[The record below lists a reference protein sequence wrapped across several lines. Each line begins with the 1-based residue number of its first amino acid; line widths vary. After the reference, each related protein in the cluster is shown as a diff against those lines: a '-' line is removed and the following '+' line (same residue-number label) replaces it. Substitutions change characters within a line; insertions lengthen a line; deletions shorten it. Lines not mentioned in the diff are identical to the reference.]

1 MNIVLRS
8 YGKRSLTWF
17 RSSYANVRY
26 PTTSEYVERIS
37 SGLVNQVR
45 GKERCSRARLVYD
58 PVIQRDRNDE
68 KKNPEKR
75 ERLNISK
82 RSEES
87 RRAGGRWWETRK
99 VQHSSGP
106 SSILRLEKRHIY
118 YSYPELWQNC
128 GNFLGPIRS
137 FDIVNWVNLFNPPRD
152 LRSASRG
159 ETSRFDPCPIFC
171 RGYRGDLN
179 PARDLLRVDRRLEL
193 DQRVS
198 HVRYQDAISMSRFR
212 CLFPLLAIDPGTGKY
227 RWRTL

>member
-1 MNIVLRS
+1 MNIVLQS
-8 YGKRSLTWF
+8 YGKRNLTWF
-17 RSSYANVRY
+17 RSSYAKGVRY

-58 PVIQRDRNDE
+58 PVIQRDRNE

-106 SSILRLEKRHIY
+106 SSILRLEKRRIY
-118 YSYPELWQNC
+118 YSYPELWQNAISLDRSDLLISLTGSIC
-128 GNFLGPIRS
+128 SILREIYDPRAVEKLRVSIRVRS
-137 FDIVNWVNLFNPPRD
+137 FVAVI
-152 LRSASRG
+152 
-159 ETSRFDPCPIFC
+159 E
-171 RGYRGDLN
+171 
-179 PARDLLRVDRRLEL
+179 
-193 DQRVS
+193 
-198 HVRYQDAISMSRFR
+198 AI
-212 CLFPLLAIDPGTGKY
+212 
-227 RWRTL
+227 

>member
-1 MNIVLRS
+1 MNIVLQS

-17 RSSYANVRY
+17 RSSYAKGVRY

-106 SSILRLEKRHIY
+106 SSILRLEKRRIY
-118 YSYPELWQNC
+118 YSYPELWQNAIS
-128 GNFLGPIRS
+128 LDRS
-137 FDIVNWVNLFNPPRD
+137 
-152 LRSASRG
+152 
-159 ETSRFDPCPIFC
+159 
-171 RGYRGDLN
+171 
-179 PARDLLRVDRRLEL
+179 DLLISLTGSICSILREIYDPRAVEKL
-193 DQRVS
+193 RVS
-198 HVRYQDAISMSRFR
+198 IRVWSFVAVIEAI
-212 CLFPLLAIDPGTGKY
+212 
-227 RWRTL
+227 